1 MNLIITLHFSSTQFD
16 LEKILLISLIYK
28 DVVLLER
35 QEGRGNYPQYSQ
47 HLLSD
52 ILLTTKICAKIRV

>member
-35 QEGRGNYPQYSQ
+35 QEEV
-47 HLLSD
+47 
-52 ILLTTKICAKIRV
+52 TTLNIPNTY